1 MTEIV
6 ELGFEEAL
14 KELETV
20 VARLEGEEFPMAE
33 AIALFEKG
41 QALLLYC
48 HEQLASAE
56 LKVQELTFDSLDRTT
71 VEGT

>member
-1 MTEIV
+1 MTEIA

-20 VARLEGEEFPMAE
+20 VARLEGEEFPLAE

-41 QALLLYC
+41 QTLLLYC
-48 HEQLASAE
+48 QEQLAGAE
-56 LKVQELTFDSLDRTT
+56 LRVQELTFDGLDRMTG
-71 VEGT
+71 EGT

>member
-6 ELGFEEAL
+6 EPGFEEAL

-20 VARLEGEEFPMAE
+20 VARLEGEEFPLAE

-41 QALLLYC
+41 QRLLLNC
-48 HEQLASAE
+48 QEQLASAE
-56 LKVQELTFDSLDRTT
+56 LRVQALTFDSIDRTT
-71 VEGT
+71 GEGT